1 MKTLNLVIVVFL
13 INMGFISC
21 DKEEPVSPIIGDYQ
35 FVGLSIDN
43 EDATDWL
50 KNDTINLKGLSI
62 AGEKGYYQFVL
73 YIYTNT
79 ETDFIYNSRYKL
91 SGSSLKVTLVQWEHT
106 SDLFLETN
114 KGIFPFSKQ
123 DVVYLDYSKP
133 AENKLILTTEFSEQK
148 YTYEFKK

>member
-62 AGEKGYYQFVL
+62 TGEKDYYHFIFR
-73 YIYTNT
+73 IYTNT
-79 ETDFIYNSRYKL
+79 GEYFVYNSRYKL
-91 SGSSLKVTLVQWEHT
+91 SGSSLKITLVQWERA
-106 SDLFLETN
+106 SDFFLETN
-114 KGIFPFSKQ
+114 QGIFPFSKQ

-133 AENKLILTTEFSEQK
+133 TENKLILTTKFSDKQ
-148 YTYEFKK
+148 YTYEFKH